1 MDRNMPDSQLE
12 NCIIQHEGLKKS
24 VYKDSRG
31 YDTVGIGFC
40 VDARL
45 DLGLSVEECMMIL
58 RSRIANL
65 ESRLS
70 QYLWYKNQDDVRKGV
85 LVELSYNMGVNGLLK
100 FVKFL
105 AAMQVKDYL
114 SAANELRD
122 SKWATQVGKE
132 RFNDIWNRVRLGR
145 YA

>member
-1 MDRNMPDSQLE
+1 MPDSQLE
-12 NCIIQHEGLKKS
+12 NCIVKHEGIKKS
-24 VYKDSRG
+24 VYKDSLG

-70 QYLWYKNQDDVRKGV
+70 QYPWYNNQDDVRKDV
-85 LVELSYNMGVNGLLK
+85 LTELSYNLGVNGLLK
-100 FVKFL
+100 FAKFL
-105 AAMQVKDYL
+105 AAMEAKDYL
-114 SAANELRD
+114 KAANELRD
-122 SKWATQVGKE
+122 SKWSQQVGKE